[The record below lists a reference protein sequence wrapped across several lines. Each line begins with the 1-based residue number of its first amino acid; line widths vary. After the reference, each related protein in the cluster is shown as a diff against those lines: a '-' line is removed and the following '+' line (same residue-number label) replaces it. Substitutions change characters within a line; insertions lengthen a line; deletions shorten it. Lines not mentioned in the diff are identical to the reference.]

1 MDAALQNV
9 QQKGVS
15 WHCALCP
22 GKNQTGRSVRL
33 HHTDLSG
40 KVKHMATQSSS
51 QDRRPARERLLAAA
65 DELFYEEG
73 FNLVGIDRV
82 IERAGVAKAS
92 LYDCFGSKEE
102 LIRSYLQQRHEARQL
117 RMRERLARYATPR
130 EKILA
135 VFDSMAEVAAKPDFR
150 GCAFARASAEARPGS
165 SVKAMC
171 DESRAWNLALFAD
184 LAKQAGA
191 ADPDRVA
198 QQLRVLYDGAMVS
211 AHVDTSSA
219 AVAAA
224 RAMAETVLDQA
235 IHGEKTRDSRVN
247 RRQST

>member
-1 MDAALQNV
+1 MV
-9 QQKGVS
+9 MK
-15 WHCALCP
+15 
-22 GKNQTGRSVRL
+22 
-33 HHTDLSG
+33 
-40 KVKHMATQSSS
+40 SSS

-73 FNLVGIDRV
+73 VNLVGIDRV

-117 RMRERLARYATPR
+117 RLRERLALCATAK
-130 EKILA
+130 EKILSI
-135 VFDSMAEVAAKPDFR
+135 FDSVVEAAAKSDFR

-184 LAKQAGA
+184 LAKEAGA
-191 ADPDRVA
+191 TNPEGVA
-198 QQLRVLYDGAMVS
+198 QQLRLLYDGASIS
-211 AHVDTSSA
+211 AHVDTNGTA
-219 AVAAA
+219 PAAA
-224 RAMAETVLDQA
+224 RAMAQMVLDQA
-235 IHGEKTRDSRVN
+235 IC
-247 RRQST
+247 

>member
-1 MDAALQNV
+1 MITKSA
-9 QQKGVS
+9 
-15 WHCALCP
+15 
-22 GKNQTGRSVRL
+22 
-33 HHTDLSG
+33 
-40 KVKHMATQSSS
+40 S

-102 LIRSYLQQRHEARQL
+102 LIRAYLQERHEARQL
-117 RMRERLARYATPR
+117 RIRERLARYVTPK

-135 VFDSMAEVAAKPDFR
+135 VFDSMAEAAAKPDFR

-165 SVKAMC
+165 SVKAVC

-198 QQLRVLYDGAMVS
+198 QQLRVLYDGAMLS
-211 AHVDTSSA
+211 AHVDRSST

-224 RAMAETVLDQA
+224 RAIDRKSV
-235 IHGEKTRDSRVN
+235 V
-247 RRQST
+247 

>member
-1 MDAALQNV
+1 MNI
-9 QQKGVS
+9 K
-15 WHCALCP
+15 
-22 GKNQTGRSVRL
+22 
-33 HHTDLSG
+33 
-40 KVKHMATQSSS
+40 SSS

-73 FNLVGIDRV
+73 VNLVGIDRV

-102 LIRSYLQQRHEARQL
+102 LIRSYLQQRHEARQVRL
-117 RMRERLARYATPR
+117 REWMARCATPR

-135 VFDSMAEVAAKPDFR
+135 VFDSLVEAAAKPEFR

-171 DESRAWNLALFAD
+171 DASRAWNLELFAD

-198 QQLRVLYDGAMVS
+198 QQLRLLYDGAALS
-211 AHVDTSSA
+211 AHVDKTSTA
-219 AVAAA
+219 AAAA
-224 RAMAETVLDQA
+224 RAVAEMVLDQV
-235 IHGEKTRDSRVN
+235 IR
-247 RRQST
+247 

>member
-1 MDAALQNV
+1 MIM
-9 QQKGVS
+9 K
-15 WHCALCP
+15 
-22 GKNQTGRSVRL
+22 
-33 HHTDLSG
+33 
-40 KVKHMATQSSS
+40 SSS

-73 FNLVGIDRV
+73 VNLVGIDRV

-102 LIRSYLQQRHEARQL
+102 LIRSYLQQRHEARQVRL
-117 RMRERLARYATPR
+117 RERLARHATPR

-135 VFDSMAEVAAKPDFR
+135 VFDSIAEAAAKPDFR

-191 ADPDRVA
+191 ADPDLVA
-198 QQLRVLYDGAMVS
+198 QQLRLLYDGAALS
-211 AHVDTSSA
+211 AHVDTSSTA
-219 AVAAA
+219 AAAA
-224 RAMAETVLDQA
+224 RAAAEMVLDKASMKQKNVRA
-235 IHGEKTRDSRVN
+235 GGRSQR
-247 RRQST
+247 

>member
-1 MDAALQNV
+1 
-9 QQKGVS
+9 VS
-15 WHCALCP
+15 REID
-22 GKNQTGRSVRL
+22 RSVCL
-33 HHTDLSG
+33 LNHTDLSG
-40 KVKHMATQSSS
+40 KVKHMITRPSS

-65 DELFYEEG
+65 DELFYEQG

-117 RMRERLARYATPR
+117 RMHERLARHATPR

-135 VFDSMAEVAAKPDFR
+135 VFDSMAEAASKPDFR
-150 GCAFARASAEARPGS
+150 GCAFARASSEARPGS

-198 QQLRVLYDGAMVS
+198 HQLRVLYDGAMVS
-211 AHVDTSSA
+211 AHLDTSSA
-219 AVAAA
+219 AVATA
-224 RAMAETVLDQA
+224 RSMAETVLDQA
-235 IHGEKTRDSRVN
+235 VPGPGN
-247 RRQST
+247 RRSKAKRQSN

>member
-1 MDAALQNV
+1 MNM
-9 QQKGVS
+9 KS
-15 WHCALCP
+15 
-22 GKNQTGRSVRL
+22 T
-33 HHTDLSG
+33 
-40 KVKHMATQSSS
+40 S

-73 FNLVGIDRV
+73 VNLVGIDRV

-102 LIRSYLQQRHEARQL
+102 LIRSYLQQRHEARQARL
-117 RMRERLARYATPR
+117 RERLSLCATPR

-135 VFDSMAEVAAKPDFR
+135 VFDSLAEAAAKPDFR

-171 DESRAWNLALFAD
+171 DASRAWNLELFAD

-191 ADPDRVA
+191 ADPERVA
-198 QQLRVLYDGAMVS
+198 QQLRLLYDGAALS
-211 AHVDTSSA
+211 AHVDKTSTA
-219 AVAAA
+219 ATAA
-224 RAMAETVLDQA
+224 RAVAEMVLEHA
-235 IHGEKTRDSRVN
+235 IR
-247 RRQST
+247 

>member
-1 MDAALQNV
+1 M
-9 QQKGVS
+9 
-15 WHCALCP
+15 
-22 GKNQTGRSVRL
+22 
-33 HHTDLSG
+33 
-40 KVKHMATQSSS
+40 VKSAS

-65 DELFYEEG
+65 DQLFYEEG
-73 FNLVGIDRV
+73 VNRVGIDRV

-117 RMRERLARYATPR
+117 RLRERLARWDHPR
-130 EKILA
+130 DKILA
-135 VFDSMAEVAAKPDFR
+135 VFDSMAETAAQGDYR

-184 LAKQAGA
+184 LAREAGA

-198 QQLRVLYDGAMVS
+198 RELRLLYDGASLS
-211 AHVDTSSA
+211 AHVDTDST

-224 RAMAETVLDQA
+224 RTMAQRVLDQA
-235 IHGEKTRDSRVN
+235 IP
-247 RRQST
+247 

>member
-1 MDAALQNV
+1 MV
-9 QQKGVS
+9 MK
-15 WHCALCP
+15 
-22 GKNQTGRSVRL
+22 
-33 HHTDLSG
+33 
-40 KVKHMATQSSS
+40 SSS
-51 QDRRPARERLLAAA
+51 HDRRPARERLLAAA

-73 FNLVGIDRV
+73 VNLVGIDRV

-102 LIRSYLQQRHEARQL
+102 LIRSYLQQRHEARQARL
-117 RMRERLARYATPR
+117 LERLARCAAPR

-135 VFDSMAEVAAKPDFR
+135 VFDSMAEAAAQPDFR

-184 LAKQAGA
+184 LAKKAGV

-198 QQLRVLYDGAMVS
+198 LQLRLLYDGASVS
-211 AHVDTSSA
+211 AHVDRSGTA
-219 AVAAA
+219 AAAA
-224 RAMAETVLDQA
+224 RSIAGMGLDQA
-235 IHGEKTRDSRVN
+235 IQWGSHKLRDARTDAGSLSFLAN
-247 RRQST
+247 RLARWITMRQSGRRRPIERVSFPVPSDDRQS

>member
-1 MDAALQNV
+1 MV
-9 QQKGVS
+9 TK
-15 WHCALCP
+15 
-22 GKNQTGRSVRL
+22 
-33 HHTDLSG
+33 
-40 KVKHMATQSSS
+40 SSS

-102 LIRSYLQQRHEARQL
+102 LIRSYLQQRHEARQS
-117 RMRERLARYATPR
+117 RMRERLARYATPK

-135 VFDSMAEVAAKPDFR
+135 VFDSMAEAAAKPDFR

-165 SVKAMC
+165 SVRVMC

-211 AHVDTSSA
+211 AHVDTSSS

-235 IHGEKTRDSRVN
+235 LHGQRPRDSRSKH
-247 RRQST
+247 RRSQ

>member
-1 MDAALQNV
+1 MIM
-9 QQKGVS
+9 
-15 WHCALCP
+15 
-22 GKNQTGRSVRL
+22 
-33 HHTDLSG
+33 
-40 KVKHMATQSSS
+40 KHSSA
-51 QDRRPARERLLAAA
+51 DRRPARERLLAAA
-65 DELFYEEG
+65 NELFYEEG

-102 LIRSYLQQRHEARQL
+102 LTRSYLQERHAARQL
-117 RMRERLARYATPR
+117 RMRERLARYATPK
-130 EKILA
+130 EKILE
-135 VFDSMAEVAAKPDFR
+135 VFDSMAEAAAKPDFR

-184 LAKQAGA
+184 LAKQDGA

-211 AHVDTSSA
+211 AHLDTSST

-224 RAMAETVLDQA
+224 RAMAEVVLDQA
-235 IHGEKTRDSRVN
+235 IRAHGKRDSRVK
-247 RRQST
+247 RRQSS

>member
-1 MDAALQNV
+1 MITKSA
-9 QQKGVS
+9 
-15 WHCALCP
+15 
-22 GKNQTGRSVRL
+22 
-33 HHTDLSG
+33 
-40 KVKHMATQSSS
+40 S

-73 FNLVGIDRV
+73 FNLIGIDRV

-102 LIRSYLQQRHEARQL
+102 LIRAYLQERHEARQL
-117 RMRERLARYATPR
+117 RIRERLARYVTPK

-165 SVKAMC
+165 SVKAVC

-184 LAKQAGA
+184 LAQQAGA

-198 QQLRVLYDGAMVS
+198 QQLRVLYDGAMLS
-211 AHVDTSSA
+211 AHLDTSSA

-224 RAMAETVLDQA
+224 RSMAETVLDQA
-235 IHGEKTRDSRVN
+235 IPSRGHRDSTSKP
-247 RRQST
+247 RRSR

>member
-1 MDAALQNV
+1 MVRKSSAA
-9 QQKGVS
+9 
-15 WHCALCP
+15 
-22 GKNQTGRSVRL
+22 
-33 HHTDLSG
+33 
-40 KVKHMATQSSS
+40 
-51 QDRRPARERLLAAA
+51 DRRPARERLLAAA

-73 FNLVGIDRV
+73 VNLVGIDRV

-117 RMRERLARYATPR
+117 RLGERMAGCATPT

-135 VFDSMAEVAAKPDFR
+135 VFDLMADVAANPDFR

-171 DESRAWNLALFAD
+171 DESRAWNLALFAE

-191 ADPDRVA
+191 ADPGRVA
-198 QQLRVLYDGAMVS
+198 QELRLIYDGALLS
-211 AHVDTSSA
+211 AHVDASNT
-219 AVAAA
+219 AVATA
-224 RAMAETVLDQA
+224 RAMAEMVLEQA
-235 IHGEKTRDSRVN
+235 IKKN
-247 RRQST
+247 

>member
-1 MDAALQNV
+1 MIAKSA
-9 QQKGVS
+9 
-15 WHCALCP
+15 
-22 GKNQTGRSVRL
+22 
-33 HHTDLSG
+33 
-40 KVKHMATQSSS
+40 S

-102 LIRSYLQQRHEARQL
+102 LIRAYLQERHEARQL
-117 RMRERLARYATPR
+117 RIRERLARHVTPK

-135 VFDSMAEVAAKPDFR
+135 VFDSMAEAAAKPDFR

-165 SVKAMC
+165 SVKAVC

-184 LAKQAGA
+184 LAEQAGA

-198 QQLRVLYDGAMVS
+198 QQLRVLYDGAMLS
-211 AHVDTSSA
+211 AHVDRNST

-224 RAMAETVLDQA
+224 RAMAEVVLDQA
-235 IHGEKTRDSRVN
+235 IHGHRHRDSKSKP
-247 RRQST
+247 RRSR

>member
-1 MDAALQNV
+1 LN
-9 QQKGVS
+9 
-15 WHCALCP
+15 
-22 GKNQTGRSVRL
+22 
-33 HHTDLSG
+33 HTDLSG
-40 KVKHMATQSSS
+40 KVKPMAVKSPS

-92 LYDCFGSKEE
+92 LYDCFGSKQE

-117 RMRERLARYATPR
+117 RLRERLARYATPR
-130 EKILA
+130 EKIMA
-135 VFDSMAEVAAKPDFR
+135 VFDAMAEAAAKPDFR
-150 GCAFARASAEARPGS
+150 GCAFARAGAEARPGS
-165 SVKAMC
+165 RVKAMC
-171 DESRAWNLALFAD
+171 DESRAWNLALFAE

-191 ADPDRVA
+191 ADPEHVA

-211 AHVDTSSA
+211 AHVDIRTA

-224 RAMAETVLDQA
+224 RATAEMVLDQA
-235 IHGEKTRDSRVN
+235 IQRRGDRASASKPRRSR
-247 RRQST
+247 

>member
-1 MDAALQNV
+1 MNV
-9 QQKGVS
+9 KS
-15 WHCALCP
+15 LP
-22 GKNQTGRSVRL
+22 
-33 HHTDLSG
+33 
-40 KVKHMATQSSS
+40 

-65 DELFYEEG
+65 DELFYEVG

-102 LIRSYLQQRHEARQL
+102 LIRSYLQQRHEARQIRL
-117 RMRERLARYATPR
+117 RERLARCASPR

-135 VFDSMAEVAAKPDFR
+135 VFDSMAETVARPDFR

-184 LAKQAGA
+184 LARQAGVV
-191 ADPDRVA
+191 DSDRVA
-198 QQLRVLYDGAMVS
+198 QQLRLLYDGASLS
-211 AHVDTSSA
+211 AHVDTSST

-224 RAMAETVLDQA
+224 RAMAQKVLDQA
-235 IHGEKTRDSRVN
+235 IE
-247 RRQST
+247 

>member
-1 MDAALQNV
+1 VVTKSA
-9 QQKGVS
+9 
-15 WHCALCP
+15 
-22 GKNQTGRSVRL
+22 
-33 HHTDLSG
+33 
-40 KVKHMATQSSS
+40 S

-102 LIRSYLQQRHEARQL
+102 LIRSYLQERHEARQL
-117 RMRERLARYATPR
+117 RIRERLARYATPK

-135 VFDSMAEVAAKPDFR
+135 VFDSMAEAAAKPDFR

-165 SVKAMC
+165 TVKAMC

-184 LAKQAGA
+184 LAKQAGV

-211 AHVDTSSA
+211 AHVDMSSS

-224 RAMAETVLDQA
+224 RAMAEVVLDQA
-235 IHGEKTRDSRVN
+235 IHGHGHRDSKSKS
-247 RRQST
+247 RRSR

>member
-1 MDAALQNV
+1 MPTRTTPTTQPAAS
-9 QQKGVS
+9 K
-15 WHCALCP
+15 
-22 GKNQTGRSVRL
+22 RS
-33 HHTDLSG
+33 
-40 KVKHMATQSSS
+40 
-51 QDRRPARERLLAAA
+51 PRERLLQAAS
-65 DELFYEEG
+65 ELFYAEG
-73 FNLVGIDRV
+73 VQSVGIDRV

-117 RMRERLARYATPR
+117 RMRERLARYGTPR

-235 IHGEKTRDSRVN
+235 IHGEKNRDSRVK
-247 RRQST
+247 RRQSS

>member
-1 MDAALQNV
+1 MI
-9 QQKGVS
+9 
-15 WHCALCP
+15 
-22 GKNQTGRSVRL
+22 GKS
-33 HHTDLSG
+33 
-40 KVKHMATQSSS
+40 AS

-102 LIRSYLQQRHEARQL
+102 LIRSYLQERHAARQL
-117 RMRERLARYATPR
+117 RIRERLARHTTPR

-135 VFDSMAEVAAKPDFR
+135 VFDLMAETVAKPNFR

-165 SVKAMC
+165 SVKAIC

-184 LAKQAGA
+184 LAAQAGA

-198 QQLRVLYDGAMVS
+198 QQIRVLYDGAMLS
-211 AHVDTSSA
+211 AHVDTSGT

-224 RAMAETVLDQA
+224 RSMAEMVLDEA
-235 IHGEKTRDSRVN
+235 IQGRRHRHSKSKPRRSR
-247 RRQST
+247 